1 MAYDS
6 ALRAAP
12 SGGFRTGGT
21 VLVAAILAPIALA
34 LALVPPGA
42 RAPGL
47 THGLA
52 EQLPQTPE
60 AAAPDMPRLARMAAG
75 DLYALF
81 VERGYEL
88 GSLRRGGEPVPRLVV
103 EQLPGDLAA
112 LDSIDLRK
120 SVFIKSLLPLLLL
133 ENERIAAEREK
144 LIAIVER
151 IGPPDATDTAFLA
164 ELAERYDSGPG
175 NLREL
180 LRRVDVVPVSLAL
193 AQAALESGW
202 GTSRGAKDGHSVFGH
217 MRFGVDDE
225 GRVRHFADLPTS
237 VEAYALNLNTHRAYV
252 EFRRARAALRAEGK
266 PLDGH
271 SLAQHLHRYSER
283 RMDYVR
289 DVRSMMRAN
298 ALRSFDQ
305 AKLDLDG

>member
-1 MAYDS
+1 MAYDT

-12 SGGFRTGGT
+12 SGSFRAGGT
-21 VLVAAILAPIALA
+21 VLVAAILVPIALA
-34 LALVPPGA
+34 LALVPPSA

-47 THGLA
+47 THA
-52 EQLPQTPE
+52 FVEQLPDTQ
-60 AAAPDMPRLARMAAG
+60 AALVPDMPRFARMAAG

-88 GSLRRGGEPVPRLVV
+88 GALRRGGEPVPRLVV
-103 EQLPGDLAA
+103 EQLPGDLAE

-133 ENERIAAEREK
+133 ENERISTEREK
-144 LIAIVER
+144 LLAVVEKA
-151 IGPPDATDTAFLA
+151 GPPDAKDAAFLE
-164 ELAERYDSGPG
+164 ELAERYDTAPG

-225 GRVRHFADLPTS
+225 GRVRHFADLPTA
-237 VEAYALNLNTHRAYV
+237 VEAYALNLNTHRAYA

-289 DVRSMMRAN
+289 DVRSVMRAN
-298 ALRSFDQ
+298 ALRSLDQ

>member
-1 MAYDS
+1 MAYDT

-12 SGGFRTGGT
+12 SGGFRSGGA
-21 VLVAAILAPIALA
+21 VLFAAILLPIALA
-34 LALVPPGA
+34 LALVPPVA
-42 RAPGL
+42 RTPGF
-47 THGLA
+47 THALI
-52 EQLPQTPE
+52 EQLPDAQ
-60 AAAPDMPRLARMAAG
+60 AALVPDMPRLARMAAG

-81 VERGYEL
+81 VERGYSL
-88 GSLRRGGEPVPRLVV
+88 GALRRGDEPVPRLVV
-103 EQLPGDLAA
+103 EQLPGDLAE
-112 LDSIDLRK
+112 LDSVDLRK

-133 ENERIAAEREK
+133 ENERIAAERER
-144 LIAIVER
+144 LLAIVEKV
-151 IGPPDATDTAFLA
+151 GPPDATDTAFLE

-175 NLREL
+175 NAREL

-237 VEAYALNLNTHRAYV
+237 VEAYALNLNTHRAYA

-266 PLDGH
+266 PFDGH
-271 SLAQHLHRYSER
+271 LLAQHLHRYSER

-289 DVRSMMRAN
+289 DVRSVMRAN
-298 ALRSFDQ
+298 ALRSLDQ

>member
-1 MAYDS
+1 MAYDT

-12 SGGFRTGGT
+12 SGSFGAGGA
-21 VLVAAILAPIALA
+21 VLAAAMLVPIALA
-34 LALVPPGA
+34 LALVPPSGRTPGLA
-42 RAPGL
+42 RAL
-47 THGLA
+47 V
-52 EQLPQTPE
+52 EQLPETP
-60 AAAPDMPRLARMAAG
+60 AALEPDMPRLARMAAG

-88 GSLRRGGEPVPRLVV
+88 GGLKRGGEPVPRLVV
-103 EQLPGDLAA
+103 EQLPGDLAD

-133 ENERIAAEREK
+133 ENERIAATREK
-144 LIAIVER
+144 LLALVENA
-151 IGPPDATDTAFLA
+151 GPADANDAAFLEA
-164 ELAERYDSGPG
+164 LAERYDAAPG

-180 LRRVDVVPVSLAL
+180 LRRVDVVPVSLGL

-217 MRFGVDDE
+217 MRFGVDEE

-237 VEAYALNLNTHRAYV
+237 VEAYALNLNTHRAYA

-271 SLAQHLHRYSER
+271 GLAQHLHRYSER

-289 DVRSMMRAN
+289 DVRSLMRAN
-298 ALRSFDQ
+298 ALRSLDQ

>member
-1 MAYDS
+1 MAYDT

-12 SGGFRTGGT
+12 SGGFRSGGA
-21 VLVAAILAPIALA
+21 VLFAAILLPIALA
-34 LALVPPGA
+34 LALVPPVA
-42 RAPGL
+42 RAPGF
-47 THGLA
+47 THALI
-52 EQLPQTPE
+52 EHLPDAQ
-60 AAAPDMPRLARMAAG
+60 AALVPDMPRLARMAAG

-81 VERGYEL
+81 VERGYSL
-88 GSLRRGGEPVPRLVV
+88 GALRRGDEPVPRLVV
-103 EQLPGDLAA
+103 EQLPGDLAE

-133 ENERIAAEREK
+133 ENERIAAERER
-144 LIAIVER
+144 LLAIVER
-151 IGPPDATDTAFLA
+151 VGPPDATDTAFLE
-164 ELAERYDSGPG
+164 ELAERYDSGSG
-175 NLREL
+175 NAREL

-237 VEAYALNLNTHRAYV
+237 VEAYALNLNTHRAYA

-266 PLDGH
+266 PFDGH
-271 SLAQHLHRYSER
+271 LLAQHLHRYSER

-289 DVRSMMRAN
+289 DVRSVMRAN
-298 ALRSFDQ
+298 ALRSLDQ